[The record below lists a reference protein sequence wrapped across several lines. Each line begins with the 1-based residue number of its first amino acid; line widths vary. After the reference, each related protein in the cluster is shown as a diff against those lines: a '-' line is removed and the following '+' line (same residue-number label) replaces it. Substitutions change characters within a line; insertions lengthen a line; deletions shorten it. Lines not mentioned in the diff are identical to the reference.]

1 MSSPDK
7 RSTPQSGSVDKPVYT
22 FVFLRHGESV
32 GNAEARWQGQS
43 DYVLTEKGRAQVRAL
58 AERWRSEDVKFDLI
72 ITSPL
77 VRAKE
82 TAEIIASAL
91 NANVELEPIL
101 MERHIGEME
110 GLTAEEVRKKP
121 QPSFVTPYDAIGGE
135 GEGDWA
141 LFLRAGQALHSLLRR
156 APGSYLI
163 VSHGGLLNQLM
174 NAVIGIAPHVDPS
187 GVRFRFENA
196 AFARIFYFPYQHRWA
211 FDTLNDRYHLTS
223 LTQNKHDII

>member
-7 RSTPQSGSVDKPVYT
+7 PIYT

-43 DYVLTEKGRAQVRAL
+43 DYVLTEKGRTQARLL
-58 AERWRSEDVKFDLI
+58 ADRWKSERTKFDLI

-77 VRAKE
+77 IRAQE

-91 NANVELEPIL
+91 KVDVELEPLL

-121 QPSFVTPYDAIGGE
+121 QPSYVTPYDSIGGE
-135 GEGDWA
+135 GEGDWS
-141 LFLRAGQALHSLLRR
+141 LFLRAGQALQALLRR
-156 APGSYLI
+156 PPGSYLI

-174 NAVIGIAPHVDPS
+174 NAIIGIAPHADPS
-187 GVRFRFENA
+187 GVRFRFENT
-196 AFARIFYFPYQHRWA
+196 AFARVIYFPHQHRWA
-211 FDTLNDRYHLTS
+211 FDALNDHSHLKS
-223 LTQNKHDII
+223 LKSK